1 MMRGLLKTGN
11 FSGRATR
18 SEFWWFAPLGFAV
31 PVAIAWFAPPEVES
45 FPSLFTKLAL
55 VTLATVP
62 LASAATRRVQDAGRH
77 GIELWVC
84 VKPTLMVVVCGW
96 LVNFG
101 FFAVSTIVYLFWGI
115 LILIPALPAL
125 IGYAIV
131 APGLLG
137 IAIALLI
144 KSSVPGP
151 NRYGPAPEVPA

>member
-1 MMRGLLKTGN
+1 MRGLLKTGN

-18 SEFWWFAPLGFAV
+18 SEFWWFCPLGLVIPAV
-31 PVAIAWFAPPEVES
+31 VALFAPPEVNG
-45 FPSLFTKLAL
+45 FQMMAVKLGL
-55 VTLATVP
+55 VGLASVP

-84 VKPTLMVVVCGW
+84 IKPTLMIVLCGW

-101 FFAVSTIVYLFWGI
+101 LFAMSTVIYLFVGI
-115 LILIPALPAL
+115 LIFIPALPAL

-137 IAIALLI
+137 IAIGLLV
-144 KSSVPGP
+144 KSSTPGP
-151 NRYGPAPEVPA
+151 NRYGPPPEVAA